1 MIKEG
6 KQAELGMKRQF
17 MSIMFININN
27 MKYIMETYN
36 KPVIS
41 MSLGYLY
48 REITEIIEKN
58 HGVVDKYMGDG
69 YVLLLL
75 LFSGNNDWL
84 LDRIMAFWNLPQDP
98 RSDHEYLATVTAL
111 KCTKIIETLQKT
123 KRWREQKL
131 PDVSIRI
138 GINSGEGGL

>member
-75 LFSGNNDWL
+75 LLFSGNND
-84 LDRIMAFWNLPQDP
+84 
-98 RSDHEYLATVTAL
+98 
-111 KCTKIIETLQKT
+111 
-123 KRWREQKL
+123 
-131 PDVSIRI
+131 
-138 GINSGEGGL
+138 